1 MDIAGRVKELNEA
14 SKAYYNTGH
23 PIMSDLEF
31 DYKLKELSGGK
42 MKLVLYYQIVQRIM
56 LVQ

>member
-1 MDIAGRVKELNEA
+1 MDKFDIAGRVKELNEA

-31 DYKLKELSGGK
+31 DYKLKELK
-42 MKLVLYYQIVQRIM
+42 QYYQIVQRIM